1 MVEKILSSFK
11 AGTRDVAE
19 FWIQMR
25 GNVIHIRYFAVRDSA
40 GKYRGCLEVSQD
52 ITQIQKITGQK
63 RLLDW
68 E

>member
-1 MVEKILSSFK
+1 MVERILK
-11 AGTRDVAE
+11 AFRDGSKGTAE

-25 GNVIHIRYFAVRDSA
+25 GRMIHIRYFAVRDAA
-40 GKYRGCLEVSQD
+40 GAYRGCLEVSQD
-52 ITQIQKITGQK
+52 ITHLQKLTGNK